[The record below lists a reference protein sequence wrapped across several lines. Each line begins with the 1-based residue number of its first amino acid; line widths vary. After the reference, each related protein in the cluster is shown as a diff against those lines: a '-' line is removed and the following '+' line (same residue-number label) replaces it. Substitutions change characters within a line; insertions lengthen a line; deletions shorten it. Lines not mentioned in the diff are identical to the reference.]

1 MKDRY
6 INLFTDF
13 GFKRLFGNEENKDIL
28 MDFLNTLLVDK
39 QTITHLKFLNSE
51 VLGKTIL
58 DRRAVY
64 DLYCENDKGEKFI
77 VELQRAEQEFFK
89 ERSIFYA
96 SRAIEEQSIKG
107 EWNYN
112 WQAVYTIA
120 IMDFTFSG
128 MGHDNVKS
136 DVILFDQENKLTF
149 TDKLRFI
156 YLEMPKFNKT
166 LEELE
171 TNYDKW
177 LYILKNISAM
187 DNIPPKLQKVFFK
200 KVFQI
205 AEVSNYTPQERMQY
219 EESLKYYRDYHNSL
233 DLKFKKGKE
242 LGKKEGIKEGKK
254 EGIKEGIKEGKK
266 EAMLETA
273 KNMKNK
279 GFDTK
284 IIAELTSLTEQE
296 IKNI

>member
-1 MKDRY
+1 MKERY

-28 MDFLNTLLVDK
+28 IDFLNTLLVDK
-39 QTITHLKFLNSE
+39 QTITHIKYLNSE
-51 VLGKTIL
+51 ILGKTIT

-77 VELQRAEQEFFK
+77 VELQRAEQEYFK

-96 SRAIEEQSIKG
+96 SRAIEGQSVKG

-120 IMDFTFSG
+120 IMDFNFSG
-128 MGHDNVKS
+128 MGHTNVKS
-136 DVILFDQENKLTF
+136 DVILYDQENELKF

-166 LEELE
+166 IDELE
-171 TNYDKW
+171 NNYDRW
-177 LYILKNISAM
+177 LYILKNISYL
-187 DNIPPKLQKVFFK
+187 DNIPGKLQKVLFE

-205 AEVSNYTPQERMQY
+205 AEVSNYTPKEMMEY
-219 EESLKYYRDYHNSL
+219 EESLKYYRDYHNTI
-233 DLKFKKGKE
+233 DFKY
-242 LGKKEGIKEGKK
+242 KEGKK
-254 EGIKEGIKEGKK
+254 EGGKEEKK
-266 EAMLETA
+266 AIA
-273 KNMKNK
+273 KAMKNK
-279 GFDTK
+279 KFDLNT
-284 IIAELTSLTEQE
+284 IVEITGLTIDE
-296 IKNI
+296 INKL